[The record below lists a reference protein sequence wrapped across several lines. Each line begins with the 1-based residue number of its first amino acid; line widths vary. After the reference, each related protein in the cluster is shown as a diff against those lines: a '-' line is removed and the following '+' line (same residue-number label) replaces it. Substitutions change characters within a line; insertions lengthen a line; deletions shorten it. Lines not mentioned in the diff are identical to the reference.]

1 MSFKVIPIVVFFV
14 ECAKTIL
21 PTTLNSISVAS
32 KRPSR
37 NLNPNW
43 PHSIDEISGD
53 A

>member
-1 MSFKVIPIVVFFV
+1 MSFKVIPIVVFFLLSV
-14 ECAKTIL
+14 
-21 PTTLNSISVAS
+21 NSISVAS

-37 NLNPNW
+37 NLNPNL